1 MSAGDAH
8 FLHEKAPL
16 EAVLCAPL
24 ERPRALTWVGRK
36 NKLIVA
42 TDEGLLL
49 EVDPIFGTR
58 ELKGLVPDAAALSSS
73 ISGNRI
79 VAVQRGRGVGLY
91 KPSGEQR
98 AFVKL
103 PLLSDISVA
112 WFTRSG
118 GKAGVAVVGETLDGR
133 RGLVLDADFASH
145 KVVKLPPQTVLGPGQ
160 QGRLVAA
167 RCNTDG
173 LTVAPFGR
181 SLRRGEPTHHRLRF
195 ASGVLIG
202 IADGGV
208 TVWRSRSRVTTVRG
222 YETTAAALSHDRSVI
237 AMGTREGDV
246 GFCALDEGTLK
257 RAKPPKVGGHEDPV
271 RELVFSRSG
280 RWLASAGDEL
290 WLWKY

>member
-1 MSAGDAH
+1 MSHEAH

-16 EAVLCAPL
+16 EPVLCPPL
-24 ERPRALTWVGRK
+24 ERPRGITWIGRQT
-36 NKLIVA
+36 KLMVA
-42 TDEGLLL
+42 TADGQLHEI
-49 EVDPIFGTR
+49 DPIFGTR
-58 ELKGLVPDAAALSSS
+58 KLKGLVADPAVLSSS
-73 ISGNRI
+73 VSGKRI
-79 VAVQRGRGVGLY
+79 VAVERARGVVLL
-91 KPSGEQR
+91 KPNGER
-98 AFVKL
+98 RSFVKL

-112 WFTRSG
+112 WFTRAG

-160 QGRLVAA
+160 GGRLVAA

-173 LTVAPFGR
+173 LTVAPFGK
-181 SLRRGEPTHHRLRF
+181 SLKRGEATHHRLRF
-195 ASGVLIG
+195 ASGVLMG

-222 YETTAAALSHDRSVI
+222 FETTAAALSPDRSVI

-246 GFCALDEGTLK
+246 GFCALDEGTVK
-257 RAKPPKVGGHEDPV
+257 RAKPPKVGGHESAV
-271 RELVFSRSG
+271 REMVFSRKG
-280 RWLASAGDEL
+280 RWLASAGEEL